1 MVINVC
7 LCRLTGYVLRR
18 RKKSCFDH
26 GGSEEHRG
34 RPATGRS
41 QESLEIEKL
50 SLSIWYG
57 SRSSVW
63 LTKRIHDTWKVVKGM
78 SSFNFDLIFD
88 SDL

>member
-1 MVINVC
+1 MINVW
-7 LCRLTGYVLRR
+7 LCCLTGYVLRR

-26 GGSEEHRG
+26 GSSGEHSG

-41 QESLEIEKL
+41 QASLEIEKL
-50 SLSIWYG
+50 SRSICYG

-63 LTKRIHDTWKVVKGM
+63 LTKRIHDIWKVVKGM
-78 SSFNFDLIFD
+78 SSFNFDLLSD

>member
-1 MVINVC
+1 MVVLFDWLRFKKTQKNNV
-7 LCRLTGYVLRR
+7 
-18 RKKSCFDH
+18 FDH

-50 SLSIWYG
+50 SRLTWYG

-63 LTKRIHDTWKVVKGM
+63 LTKRIHDT
-78 SSFNFDLIFD
+78 
-88 SDL
+88 

>member
-1 MVINVC
+1 MVINVW
-7 LCRLTGYVLRR
+7 LCRLTGCVLRI
-18 RKKSCFDH
+18 RKKQCFDH
-26 GGSEEHRG
+26 GGSEKHRG

-50 SLSIWYG
+50 NLSNWYG

-63 LTKRIHDTWKVVKGM
+63 HTKRIHEPWKVVNGM

>member
-1 MVINVC
+1 MVINVW
-7 LCRLTGYVLRR
+7 LCCSTGYVLKR

-26 GGSEEHRG
+26 GGSEEHR
-34 RPATGRS
+34 RCPATGRS
-41 QESLEIEKL
+41 QESLKIEKL
-50 SLSIWYG
+50 SQSIWYG
-57 SRSSVW
+57 SRSSGW

>member
-1 MVINVC
+1 MVV
-7 LCRLTGYVLRR
+7 LFDRLSF
-18 RKKSCFDH
+18 KKTQKIMFDH

-41 QESLEIEKL
+41 QESLETEKL
-50 SLSIWYG
+50 SRSIWYG

-88 SDL
+88 SNL

>member
-1 MVINVC
+1 MVINVW
-7 LCRLTGYVLRR
+7 LCCLTGYVLRR
-18 RKKSCFDH
+18 CKKKCFDH
-26 GGSEEHRG
+26 RGSEDHRG
-34 RPATGRS
+34 RPATGHS

>member
-1 MVINVC
+1 M
-7 LCRLTGYVLRR
+7 
-18 RKKSCFDH
+18 KSALWATKLKGLVHDNAH
-26 GGSEEHRG
+26 AQKSSEEHRG

-50 SLSIWYG
+50 RLSIWYG
-57 SRSSVW
+57 SSSSVW
-63 LTKRIHDTWKVVKGM
+63 LTRSIHDTWKVVKGM